1 MTVSETEPRPGALNR
16 PWSVWAAVGIGAV
29 LFFGALLGFVVL
41 PAVQGAEG
49 GVSTWLAI
57 CRAVG
62 VAPGSPAHPQPGT
75 FAKPQ
80 PVSLVAWT
88 PKVIN
93 ALEAGAPPKSVQTS
107 AMICAACHGENGIS
121 PNPEWPNLAGQSA
134 FAIYKEL
141 NDFKSGARS
150 SAQMTPI
157 AQGLTE
163 EQMIELARYFSNF
176 ARGTLDAQAGQIS
189 SGTQNLVLSGN
200 TAKRLPACNA
210 CHGNRAG
217 GPVET
222 PTLTA
227 QHREYLEAQL
237 QAFAS
242 GTRHND
248 IYRRMRN
255 VAHELTPEEMKAL
268 AEYYSS
274 AKLPPQAAAR

>member
-1 MTVSETEPRPGALNR
+1 MSENEPTPRALNR
-16 PWSVWAAVGIGAV
+16 PWSLWAAVGVGAV
-29 LFFGALLGFVVL
+29 LFFGALLGFVLL
-41 PAVQGAEG
+41 PAVQGSEG

-62 VAPGSPAHPQPGT
+62 VAPGSPTRPQPES

-80 PVSLVAWT
+80 PVSKVAWT

-93 ALEAGAPPKSVQTS
+93 ALEGGAPPKSAQAS

-121 PNPEWPNLAGQSA
+121 ANPEWPNLAGQSA

-141 NDFKSGARS
+141 NDFKSGTRDS
-150 SAQMTPI
+150 PQMTPI
-157 AQGLTE
+157 AQSLSE
-163 EQMIELARYFSNF
+163 DQMIELARYYSHF
-176 ARGTLDAQAGQIS
+176 ARGTLDAQAAQIP
-189 SGTQNLVLSGN
+189 SGTQNLVLSGD
-200 TAKRLPACNA
+200 TAKRLPACNS
-210 CHGNRAG
+210 CHGSRAG
-217 GPVET
+217 GPIET

-242 GTRHND
+242 GKRHND

-255 VAHELTPEEMKAL
+255 VADKLTPEQMKAL

-274 AKLPPQAAAR
+274 AKLPSQAAAR